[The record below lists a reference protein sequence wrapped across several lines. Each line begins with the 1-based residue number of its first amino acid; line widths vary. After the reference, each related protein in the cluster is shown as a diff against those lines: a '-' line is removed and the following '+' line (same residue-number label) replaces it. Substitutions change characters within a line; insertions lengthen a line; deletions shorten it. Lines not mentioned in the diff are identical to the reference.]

1 MPNEAN
7 AQRSDAQRRRQTTC
21 RQGNTEAAS
30 DGVSAS
36 WAAVILMIIVSWGWS
51 GQGRGWGRNNQLA
64 HMMPPAVS
72 STNGPATR
80 SGMAGLPPNGR

>member
-1 MPNEAN
+1 MPN
-7 AQRSDAQRRRQTTC
+7 DAMPEDLPPRQY
-21 RQGNTEAAS
+21 GS
-30 DGVSAS
+30 GVG
-36 WAAVILMIIVSWGWS
+36 WGFGILAAVILMIIVSWGWS

-64 HMMPPAVS
+64 HMMPPVVS